1 MKKAATLF
9 VSILFSTCLFAVQ
22 PVQCSGE
29 RFQEGLSL
37 LKAKRYDE
45 AIHVL
50 SRDISEAYNNRGYAW
65 HLKGDYQRAVVD
77 FTKALDITP
86 DYADAHNNRGLAL
99 YQMGE
104 YDRAMSDYNKAI
116 EINPRL
122 AEAYYNRAAS
132 WLNKGQYDQAV
143 ADYTKAIEIN
153 PRFGEAYYNRG
164 IAWTKKGKYDFAI
177 ADCSKALDI
186 SPTHADAYNQLAWIL
201 SACPDERYRN
211 GKKAVDFSK
220 KAVEIEEKP
229 AFLDTLAAAY
239 AESGKFNDAIKAQE
253 RAMALFQGSEDD
265 ALLSQYRTR
274 LETYKARKPW
284 RDPRMK
290 KEEDLQYAEKSVAS
304 MDSSEAGDDT
314 QKTDIA
320 PSATP
325 DSSSP
330 KVFSVQAGA
339 FLSSK
344 NAEKLL
350 VLLNG
355 KGYSAR
361 LFIMPD
367 SRGRVWHYILIGKY
381 ATRDLADEAAK
392 AFSDREK
399 MASTVLELE
408 PF

>member
-1 MKKAATLF
+1 MKKVKALF
-9 VSILFSTCLFAVQ
+9 VFILFLTCLFASQ
-22 PVQCSGE
+22 PAHSSGE
-29 RFQEGLSL
+29 HFQEGLSL

-45 AIHVL
+45 AINVL
-50 SRDISEAYNNRGYAW
+50 SRDISEAYNNRAHAW
-65 HLKGDYQRAVVD
+65 YLKGDYQRAVVD
-77 FTKALDITP
+77 YTKALDITP
-86 DYADAHNNRGLAL
+86 NYADAHNNRGLAL

-132 WLNKGQYDQAV
+132 WLNKNHYDQAV

-164 IAWTKKGKYDFAI
+164 IAWSKKGKYDFAI

-211 GKKAVDFSK
+211 GNKAVTFSK
-220 KAVEIEEKP
+220 KALEIEEKP
-229 AFLDTLAAAY
+229 SFLDTLAAAY
-239 AESGKFNDAIKAQE
+239 AESNKFNDAIKAQE
-253 RAMALFQGSEDD
+253 RAMAMLQESEDD
-265 ALLSQYRTR
+265 TLLSEYRTR
-274 LETYKARKPW
+274 LESYRARKPW

-290 KEEDLQYAEKSVAS
+290 KEEDLQYAEKAVAS
-304 MDSSEAGDDT
+304 PDSSEEGDE
-314 QKTDIA
+314 TDITS
-320 PSATP
+320 SAVP

-350 VLLNG
+350 ALLNG

-367 SRGRVWHYILIGKY
+367 SRGKVWHYILIGEY
-381 ATRDLADEAAK
+381 ATRDRADEAAK
-392 AFSDREK
+392 AFSNREK